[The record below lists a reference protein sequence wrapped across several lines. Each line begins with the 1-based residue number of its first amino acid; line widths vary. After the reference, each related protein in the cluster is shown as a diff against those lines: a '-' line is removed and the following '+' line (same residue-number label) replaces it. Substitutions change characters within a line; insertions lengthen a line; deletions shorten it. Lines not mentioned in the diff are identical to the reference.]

1 MPSPSI
7 LGVSA
12 IRWGADLVL
21 VLASIEPGSID
32 QDNDQLIDEKALD
45 ANGNVISRILG
56 DAHSTVRVTAL
67 YKGTSLPAAGTFV
80 NIKYDQGGSVV
91 NDPHY
96 FCNGKSRRRY
106 SNRGNLMV
114 ELELERHALIASS

>member
-1 MPSPSI
+1 MPTPSI
-7 LGVSA
+7 IGVNT
-12 IRWGADLVL
+12 IRWGADQVL
-21 VLASIEPGSID
+21 VLSNIEPGSID

-56 DAHSTVRVTAL
+56 DAHSSVKVTAL
-67 YKGTSLPAAGTFV
+67 YRGTTIPAAGTFV
-80 NIKYDQGGSVV
+80 NIKYDNGGSVV
-91 NDPHY
+91 TDPNY

-106 SNRGNLMV
+106 SNRGNLMI